1 MDETLQP
8 PRLPSRAA
16 TPLAS
21 ICPDLCWK
29 TFPHALQIDIHADS
43 IRWNCRGITRWRCEF
58 APCCMLF
65 GCPAAVDFVAK
76 DGRRKANVAQ
86 NLVFLRNLIPRLRC
100 NRLPA
105 SPMFSLCSAIVHM
118 SVPLTEN
125 LLPPRCEI
133 CDIGTVRIGKLP
145 PIGLRPLVYVYKCDA
160 CNQITSV
167 EPGRQEDDSRRRVTA
182 IRRPRR

>member
-1 MDETLQP
+1 LDARRRSIWWQKIDGKSETGP
-8 PRLPSRAA
+8 EPRILTELYSTIKMQSAA
-16 TPLAS
+16 SFL
-21 ICPDLCWK
+21 
-29 TFPHALQIDIHADS
+29 
-43 IRWNCRGITRWRCEF
+43 
-58 APCCMLF
+58 
-65 GCPAAVDFVAK
+65 
-76 DGRRKANVAQ
+76 NV
-86 NLVFLRNLIPRLRC
+86 L
-100 NRLPA
+100 
-105 SPMFSLCSAIVHM
+105 LCSAIVHM

-167 EPGRQEDDSRRRVTA
+167 EPGRQDDTSRRRVTT

>member
-1 MDETLQP
+1 VE
-8 PRLPSRAA
+8 LPW
-16 TPLAS
+16 
-21 ICPDLCWK
+21 D
-29 TFPHALQIDIHADS
+29 HALALRVCAVLYVVWMPGGGRFRGKRWTTKSKRGPEPRILTELNSTIKMQSAASFADV
-43 IRWNCRGITRWRCEF
+43 
-58 APCCMLF
+58 L
-65 GCPAAVDFVAK
+65 
-76 DGRRKANVAQ
+76 
-86 NLVFLRNLIPRLRC
+86 
-100 NRLPA
+100 
-105 SPMFSLCSAIVHM
+105 LCSAIVHM

-167 EPGRQEDDSRRRVTA
+167 EPGRQEDNSRRRVTT